1 MKTKKDAA
9 TAPALEATLAALAD
23 TLLAPAEIDVLPAL
37 LPPVLDRNGE
47 QYMYFTESDI
57 DRILD
62 NLDGLRSL
70 VFPPVNHDDDAERRV
85 QHFPS
90 VCLIGLG
97 RCGSF
102 ADPGDHGQIVLIQGR
117 SYRLPQLRLRAGF
130 HFGWRVVLRGQGV
143 AQRAVLHVCE

>member
-70 VFPPVNHDDDAERRV
+70 VFPPANHDDD
-85 QHFPS
+85 
-90 VCLIGLG
+90 G
-97 RCGSF
+97 
-102 ADPGDHGQIVLIQGR
+102 
-117 SYRLPQLRLRAGF
+117 
-130 HFGWRVVLRGQGV
+130 
-143 AQRAVLHVCE
+143 

>member
-23 TLLAPAEIDVLPAL
+23 TLLAPADIDVLPAL

-70 VFPPVNHDDDAERRV
+70 VFPPANHDDDGERRV

-97 RCGSF
+97 RCGSNI
-102 ADPGDHGQIVLIQGR
+102 ASSSSRNPSR
-117 SYRLPQLRLRAGF
+117 SS
-130 HFGWRVVLRGQGV
+130 
-143 AQRAVLHVCE
+143 